1 MLRETKMNETRI
13 PQPKHGEAGA
23 LIWAGRRG
31 ECDPATPGAL
41 ALVRVPP
48 APVHPRET
56 VLLSEPLWRVQTEW
70 GD

>member
-1 MLRETKMNETRI
+1 MNETRI
-13 PQPKHGEAGA
+13 PQPKHGETRA

-31 ECDPATPGAL
+31 ECNPATPGAL

-48 APVHPRET
+48 APVHLRET
-56 VLLSEPLWRVQTEW
+56 VLLSEPLWRVQTES